1 MARLFYDDGG
11 AVEILGRR
19 SHHAVSIPMATQR
32 PPRVLGVVDYARE
45 NILAAYPCNVHLI
58 RLSMDQTLLPW
69 HLHLS
74 STKNRCRWMLLALLG
89 KFPIIFK

>member
-1 MARLFYDDGG
+1 MTAEPSRFWAAG
-11 AVEILGRR
+11 R

-32 PPRVLGVVDYARE
+32 PPEVLGVRDYARE
-45 NILAAYPCNVHLI
+45 NILAAYLQCPSH